1 MNIVAIEG
9 IRGCG
14 KSTLLDQLGE
24 KHDAPIIKFLKYKFP
39 TDAVVDIIKNTKFN
53 MDDIDDVIRYNLIFV
68 ADFMHLY
75 RNLGKKPSQY
85 RDRTFIIDR
94 YILSNLA
101 HFKYDMYKLNG
112 GPALWDGISAMLYAM
127 YNSFFVEKPKLIIY
141 LKTNKY
147 MQPDTK
153 FDDGLYGGAEHELE
167 WFYNTELGNLHNKL
181 DIPFYTIEALKPGTF
196 QHVES
201 LLKKMGYL

>member
-1 MNIVAIEG
+1 MSIIAIEG
-9 IRGCG
+9 IRGTG
-14 KSTLLDQLGE
+14 KTTLVKQLV
-24 KHDAPIIKFLKYKFP
+24 DKYHVNWLKFP
-39 TDAVVDIIKNTKFN
+39 TEFTMSGLLSPPPSSMYN
-53 MDDIDDVIRYNLIFV
+53 MDDIDDVIRYNLEFV
-68 ADFMHLY
+68 IDFMDNEPDIGLH
-75 RNLGKKPSQY
+75 GE
-85 RDRTFIIDR
+85 DTIIQPPLLLDR

-101 HFKYDMYKLNG
+101 HFKYNMYRLNG

-127 YNSFFVEKPKLIIY
+127 YDDRFVEKPDLIIY